1 MVKSALPWGEDV
13 NAVWKGVAEAET
25 RGGKPKGKV
34 QGGKPKGK
42 PDGGALPGK
51 VDGRVA
57 RSQRTRAAVLDAL
70 IALLDEGQFKPPAKV
85 IAERSGVSTRS
96 VFQHFPDLE
105 TLLIAAVELG
115 VNRFAPSVQP
125 IPTDLPR
132 KARIDALVEQR
143 FALFERAGNVYWA
156 GQIAAPISAT
166 LKATFAHVEY
176 ALRVQIGVTFKP
188 ELATLR
194 KPKRLALIAR
204 IAAATGFHHWYAL
217 RRVEGVDPAAARA
230 AMAEMLA
237 VLLPE

>member
-13 NAVWKGVAEAET
+13 NVVWKGVAEAET
-25 RGGKPKGKV
+25 K
-34 QGGKPKGK
+34 GGKPKGK
-42 PDGGALPGK
+42 PDAGAPAGK

-115 VNRFAPSVQP
+115 VNRFAPAVQP
-125 IPTDLPR
+125 ISVDMPL
-132 KARIDALVEQR
+132 KARISALVEQR

-176 ALRVQIGVTFKP
+176 AFRVQVGVTFKQ
-188 ELATLR
+188 ELAGLR
-194 KPKRLALIAR
+194 KPKRLTLIAR

-217 RRVEGVDPAAARA
+217 RRVEGLDPAAARA